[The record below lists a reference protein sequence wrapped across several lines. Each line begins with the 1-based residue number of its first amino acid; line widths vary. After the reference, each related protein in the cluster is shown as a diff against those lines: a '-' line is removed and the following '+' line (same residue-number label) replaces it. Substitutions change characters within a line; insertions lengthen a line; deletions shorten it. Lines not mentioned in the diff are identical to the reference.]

1 MRGFALFVVLLA
13 ETAQSAHGFEQATV
27 AQLEQ
32 MLTDS
37 REGDSALTARLLQVQ
52 LTQRLLGTGLLR
64 MEQNLR
70 GEKSREAL
78 ISIADLSSFL
88 DPAADEISALPAP
101 DVDEQR
107 RIVAKVVDYV
117 IGMSH
122 RLPNFFA
129 TRSRLRFEDRPM
141 GPAVGDAV
149 AGVHSPSR
157 LVGKS
162 STGITY
168 REGQEILDN
177 GSSKT
182 RKTEM
187 EPGLNAWGLFGPV
200 LSRVL
205 IEASHG
211 KLEFGHWQRIDGKQL
226 AVFRFTVPMEKSS
239 YAVKFCCMPS
249 AVGFL
254 APLDRITAYHGE
266 IAVDPDEGTVVRLA
280 LLADLDHGDLPTLL
294 EEYSQGM
301 PLSRADILVEYS
313 PVEIG
318 GKSYYCPTRSV
329 TISRARTVLRQNT
342 GRQRKGTLGPEKLFI
357 NDETF
362 SDYHV
367 FRSESRILIDSGP

>member
-129 TRSRLRFEDRPM
+129 TGSR
-141 GPAVGDAV
+141 
-149 AGVHSPSR
+149 
-157 LVGKS
+157 
-162 STGITY
+162 
-168 REGQEILDN
+168 
-177 GSSKT
+177 
-182 RKTEM
+182 
-187 EPGLNAWGLFGPV
+187 
-200 LSRVL
+200 
-205 IEASHG
+205 
-211 KLEFGHWQRIDGKQL
+211 
-226 AVFRFTVPMEKSS
+226 
-239 YAVKFCCMPS
+239 
-249 AVGFL
+249 
-254 APLDRITAYHGE
+254 
-266 IAVDPDEGTVVRLA
+266 
-280 LLADLDHGDLPTLL
+280 
-294 EEYSQGM
+294 
-301 PLSRADILVEYS
+301 
-313 PVEIG
+313 
-318 GKSYYCPTRSV
+318 
-329 TISRARTVLRQNT
+329 
-342 GRQRKGTLGPEKLFI
+342 
-357 NDETF
+357 
-362 SDYHV
+362 
-367 FRSESRILIDSGP
+367 